1 MLQLG
6 GEAVKGG
13 GGSGEGGGQEKKK
26 PKPHLI
32 RRLREELR
40 KKGRRFKWPACEKG
54 CEGQL
59 ESSVCFSRPELGS
72 RLRLKLFS
80 FPPPPPFLSLHGTF
94 GTNYTHSRCALNM
107 PAAAIPGDRHRS
119 AFGVEFS
126 TERLFLLTLF

>member
-13 GGSGEGGGQEKKK
+13 GGRGEGGRARKKK
-26 PKPHLI
+26 KKTKPHLI
-32 RRLREELR
+32 RRLREEQR

-72 RLRLKLFS
+72 QLRLKLFS
-80 FPPPPPFLSLHGTF
+80 FPPSFFLCTGLLELITL
-94 GTNYTHSRCALNM
+94 THVV
-107 PAAAIPGDRHRS
+107 H
-119 AFGVEFS
+119 
-126 TERLFLLTLF
+126 